1 MLTQLVVKGT
11 LFTGYPERS
20 AVDAGHSPA
29 GPHTHPPPPRPHTE
43 SPVIPAVQHRRTTA
57 WTWCKG
63 PGITK
68 RIPNRMTGLDV
79 CPVQRIL
86 KWKWLILSGRRLA
99 LPCRWQARQRHLG
112 QDLDTAPEGQGR
124 APAPALTEVRYL
136 NPSQPLGASVC
147 LQDGENPYA
156 VQW

>member
-1 MLTQLVVKGT
+1 MLTQLMVKEM

-20 AVDAGHSPA
+20 AVDAGYSPA
-29 GPHTHPPPPRPHTE
+29 GPHTHPAPPRPHTE

-68 RIPNRMTGLDV
+68 EIPNRMTGLDV

-86 KWKWLILSGRRLA
+86 KWKWLILSGRRPA
-99 LPCRWQARQRHLG
+99 LPRTGGR
-112 QDLDTAPEGQGR
+112 QGR
-124 APAPALTEVRYL
+124 GTRARTWIRRQKGRAEP
-136 NPSQPLGASVC
+136 Q
-147 LQDGENPYA
+147 LQH
-156 VQW
+156 